1 MNLAPERGSYLERY
15 SVASPANEI
24 CAPYRGRS
32 ESRRVVARDRGK
44 PLSWNM
50 SPFQGQR
57 RNCHV
62 IWLKTAQIFFMDFEH
77 PIKLVF
83 PYLYTNTANS
93 RGVCRRSSLCCVKE
107 RASLWLSVR

>member
-1 MNLAPERGSYLERY
+1 MLAPQQTI
-15 SVASPANEI
+15 VWASAN
-24 CAPYRGRS
+24 
-32 ESRRVVARDRGK
+32 
-44 PLSWNM
+44 L
-50 SPFQGQR
+50 

-93 RGVCRRSSLCCVKE
+93 RGVFRRSSLCCVKE